1 VDNCG
6 ARVKKEAG
14 TLVSTGVL
22 AELERVTQM
31 KAANAILLTVVL
43 QGSVAL
49 SQTTPTEK
57 AATSGTCSTA
67 PGGDNNT
74 YNINCNGI
82 GADQEKKIVEI
93 LNRVLANQDLTAVNA
108 KLDELLVVA
117 SQPAQTQA
125 LQAPPNI
132 LGLAVTPLV
141 PRPNIGAEGSIE
153 GPLGVN
159 PGVTASF
166 TVDGMF
172 TPAMFSVFCDR
183 PCAATSA
190 SVEGTSSPQM
200 MTTDKPNIA
209 VVALGL
215 KGPLM
220 PNNKVTITVRSRDAG
235 KISVQNVQSFV
246 QPGH

>member
-1 VDNCG
+1 
-6 ARVKKEAG
+6 
-14 TLVSTGVL
+14 
-22 AELERVTQM
+22 M
-31 KAANAILLTVVL
+31 KAVNAILLTMVL

-57 AATSGTCSTA
+57 AATSATCNTTA
-67 PGGDNNT
+67 AGDNNA
-74 YNINCNGI
+74 YNINCNGV
-82 GADQEKKIVEI
+82 GADQGKKIVEI
-93 LNRVLANQDLTAVNA
+93 LNKVLANQDLTSVNA

-141 PRPNIGAEGSIE
+141 PRPNLGTEGSIE

-159 PGVTASF
+159 PGVTVTF
-166 TVDGMF
+166 TVDATF
-172 TPAMFSVFCDR
+172 PNPMFSVFCDR

-190 SVEGTSSPQM
+190 SVEGPSAPQM

-215 KGPLM
+215 KDPLM

-235 KISVQNVQSFV
+235 KISVPNVQSFV

>member
-1 VDNCG
+1 
-6 ARVKKEAG
+6 
-14 TLVSTGVL
+14 
-22 AELERVTQM
+22 M
-31 KAANAILLTVVL
+31 KAANAILLTIVL

-57 AATSGTCSTA
+57 AAASGSCSTA
-67 PGGDNNT
+67 PVGDSST
-74 YNINCNGI
+74 YNINCNGV
-82 GADQEKKIVEI
+82 GVDQGKKIVDV
-93 LNRVLANQDLTAVNA
+93 LNKVLANQDVNA

-125 LQAPPNI
+125 PPNV
-132 LGLAVTPLV
+132 LGMTVTPLV
-141 PRPNIGAEGSIE
+141 PRPNIGTEGLSE

-159 PGVTASF
+159 PGVTVSF
-166 TVDGMF
+166 TVDAMF
-172 TPAMFSVFCDR
+172 TSAMFSIFCDR

-190 SVEGTSSPQM
+190 SVEGPSSPQM

-215 KGPLM
+215 KSPLM

-246 QPGH
+246 LPGH